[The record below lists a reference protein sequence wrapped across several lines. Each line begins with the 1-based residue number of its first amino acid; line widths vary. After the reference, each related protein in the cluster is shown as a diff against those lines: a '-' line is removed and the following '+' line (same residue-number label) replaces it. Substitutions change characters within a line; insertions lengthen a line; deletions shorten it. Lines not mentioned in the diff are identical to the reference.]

1 MVDRLGGVVQGG
13 LGGEA
18 LAERTHVRERLSDET
33 SLRPVYSL

>member
-18 LAERTHVRERLSDET
+18 LAERTQVREQLSDET